1 MLCDFGQ
8 ARTLEVD
15 CTATKSALQ
24 SIKSALQSAEVALAE
39 AQSKVA
45 EYTQLQRKV
54 QILQTSLDEATTAAA
69 DQAGRLDALDTKLA
83 ASADALTTEKA
94 LFSAL
99 ESQNKKHLAA
109 NVALKQA
116 LEEST
121 VAREQAEGALTGAA
135 ADATNTQIHELE
147 NKINHLKEEYYQ
159 TQEKLQTE
167 VLADRERVDEFEE
180 ESLCHQARLLDKDG
194 EIARLAQ
201 QLAQAGTER
210 DEAQTERDHAEE
222 ERDLL
227 GDSEEELSA
236 MQSQIASLKMVLAS
250 STVEASKV
258 MAAYDE
264 EHKEQ
269 LRALTNEN
277 KRLCAASADPGIQA
291 TEVGALKEA
300 LAASELQLQQ
310 VSAEVKETTAAANA
324 MTAELA
330 VKGNEIVTLTESVAQ
345 LLDRLGG
352 GQLELEEQLNTI
364 TAERDALVKERD
376 AMKKKFSDGYLTSPE
391 EKAALL
397 DEHALKYNKAMETAA
412 EDRQKALTSEE
423 EARIATHEKQLQHGE
438 DQIQISSLSSRAEN
452 LQTKLTV
459 MEGRVTELTKEGQTA
474 AALFAQ
480 LADLEEEIVELKE
493 NLEDSAAEVTEL
505 RAEVEDV
512 KRKAQ
517 EEIERRTGDMGKK
530 LDKMTAE
537 KDHFQDLYDETTKKL
552 GDTEE
557 LLRVKTKALE
567 VKETECK
574 MLKLGVKKADAMH
587 QKQLNVLQAGI
598 DTYQK
603 CLIRIGE
610 TLGIDLVIEESE
622 IDVTQFDPTAD
633 EAEMGNKWQSEIDTP
648 LAKIDEQVGLLNQK
662 MQELEQ
668 NVRAVRA
675 EEAKEKAKL
684 KKKYET
690 YISKMKE
697 KLDRKE
703 GVLKCANEELQDH
716 KKKLKAK
723 VQKDENEEAEK
734 QRLIGD
740 NSRYR
745 ESLDQQRTE
754 INKLRCSLTD
764 EMQLKD
770 ALSKRVELRKT
781 NMAPAA
787 ITRSEVYNELQSTKE
802 QLKKTKETWKV
813 KMVAKNA
820 LLTELRTSL
829 AERDDE
835 LELTKAH
842 LELAQER
849 EEAEAAGSGV

>member
-1 MLCDFGQ
+1 ME
-8 ARTLEVD
+8 AD
-15 CTATKSALQ
+15 CAANKSALQ
-24 SIKSALQSAEVALAE
+24 STEFALAE

-45 EYTQLQRKV
+45 EHMQLQEKV
-54 QILQTSLDEATTAAA
+54 QVLQASLDGATTAAA
-69 DQAGRLDALDTKLA
+69 GQANRLEAQGTELA
-83 ASADALTTEKA
+83 ATADALATEKA
-94 LFSAL
+94 QSSTL
-99 ESQNKKHLAA
+99 ESQNEKHLADNA
-109 NVALKQA
+109 ALKQA

-121 VAREQAEGALTGAA
+121 VARKGAEEALAGA
-135 ADATNTQIHELE
+135 ADAPNIQILELE
-147 NKINHLKEEYYQ
+147 NKLEQMKEEYYQ
-159 TQEKLQTE
+159 SQEKRE
-167 VLADRERVDEFEE
+167 AEMLADRERVEDVEE

-194 EIARLAQ
+194 EIAKLAQ
-201 QLAQAGTER
+201 QLAQAEADR
-210 DEAQTERDHAEE
+210 DEAQTERDHADE
-222 ERDLL
+222 ERDQL
-227 GDSEEELSA
+227 GDYAQELSA
-236 MQSQIASLKMVLAS
+236 MQSQIASLKKELAS
-250 STVEASKV
+250 SKEEASIV

-264 EHKEQ
+264 EHEEQ
-269 LRALTNEN
+269 LRALRQEN
-277 KRLCAASADPGIQA
+277 GRLLEASSDPGAHA
-291 TEVGALKEA
+291 TEVGMLKEA
-300 LAASELQLQQ
+300 LAASDSQLQQ
-310 VSAEVKETTAAANA
+310 VSTGAKEKTAMVDA

-330 VKGNEIVTLTESVAQ
+330 VKSKAIVTLTESVAQ
-345 LLDRLGG
+345 LQDRVDAGS
-352 GQLELEEQLNTI
+352 LELEEQLNTI
-364 TAERDALVKERD
+364 TVERDALAKERD

-412 EDRQKALTSEE
+412 EDRQKALVAEE

-459 MEGRVTELTKEGQTA
+459 MEGRVAELSKEGQTA
-474 AALFAQ
+474 AGLFAQ

-530 LDKMTAE
+530 LDEMTAE
-537 KDHFQDLYDETTKKL
+537 KEHFEDLYEETTKKL
-552 GDTEE
+552 GDTED

-587 QKQLNVLQAGI
+587 QKQLDVLQSGI

-622 IDVTQFDPTAD
+622 IDVTQFDPTAG
-633 EAEMGNKWQSEIDTP
+633 EAEMGTKWQSEIDTP
-648 LAKIDEQVGLLNQK
+648 LAKIDEQVSLLNQK
-662 MQELEQ
+662 MQELEE

-690 YISKMKE
+690 YIAKMKE

-703 GVLKCANEELQDH
+703 GVLKSANEELQEH
-716 KKKLKAK
+716 KKKLMAK

-734 QRLIGD
+734 QRLIVD

-764 EMQLKD
+764 ETQLKD
-770 ALSKRVELRKT
+770 ALTKRVELRKT
-781 NMAPAA
+781 KLAPAA

-802 QLKKTKETWKV
+802 QLKKTKETGKV

-820 LLTELRTSL
+820 LLAELRKSL
-829 AERDDE
+829 VERDDE

-849 EEAEAAGSGV
+849 EEANAAGSGV